1 MPPAPANPMPDSAR
15 GQAGILPSPGRVSAT
30 GIIDRAGAGP
40 AVVGGRVPATVVGTV
55 VGGVVL
61 GPVVDDRRGTVL
73 ATVGRVVTARAVVG
87 VVCAT
92 VGDVLGSVGGSV
104 VPNCGV
110 TTWAAARAQR
120 TPPPNAASAQR
131 QTTAT
136 GRDTCRCLPAGPAC
150 PPRRD
155 CHLQGRG

>member
-30 GIIDRAGAGP
+30 GIVDRAGAGP

-73 ATVGRVVTARAVVG
+73 APLGR
-87 VVCAT
+87 
-92 VGDVLGSVGGSV
+92 GG
-104 VPNCGV
+104 
-110 TTWAAARAQR
+110 AARAGVGVGCA
-120 TPPPNAASAQR
+120 PG
-131 QTTAT
+131 
-136 GRDTCRCLPAGPAC
+136 GRGGAPGGGPVGPKRGGNTRAAGP
-150 PPRRD
+150 
-155 CHLQGRG
+155 